1 MGVLGHEGAERRMK
15 TKELCSSPF
24 LGNLTLPLRIS
35 LLKRDLRVGVLEG
48 SGGGDGEGEAE
59 EDRPVD
65 IVMVVVTVVVG
76 GGVDVVVDEGK
87 GEEVGRGEE
96 GEGGDE

>member
-1 MGVLGHEGAERRMK
+1 MK

-24 LGNLTLPLRIS
+24 LGNFTLPLRIS
-35 LLKRDLRVGVLEG
+35 LLMRDFRVGVLKG
-48 SGGGDGEGEAE
+48 GGGGDGEGEAE

-65 IVMVVVTVVVG
+65 IVMVVVTVG
-76 GGVDVVVDEGK
+76 GVVDVVVEEGK
-87 GEEVGRGEE
+87 GEEVGRVEA

>member
-1 MGVLGHEGAERRMK
+1 MK

-24 LGNLTLPLRIS
+24 LGNFTLPLRIS
-35 LLKRDLRVGVLEG
+35 LLMRDLRVGVLKG
-48 SGGGDGEGEAE
+48 GGGGDGEGEAE

-65 IVMVVVTVVVG
+65 IVMVVVIVG
-76 GGVDVVVDEGK
+76 GVVVDVVVEEGK
-87 GEEVGRGEE
+87 GEEVGRVEA